1 MNLKY
6 IDSNYKGPT
15 LVQHYL
21 KKLKSEN
28 AKSRFIKR
36 FNKRFFIL
44 DLQNYYMGY
53 KDDMKSSK
61 IVSFS
66 LNDLINIDPNPRII
80 EVCDWKFAFVV
91 QIGQRIIHL
100 YADSVSIHNEWCV
113 ALRACLKPIERMI
126 FPVNQDKPLA
136 SAVRASSPVEA
147 SSENTDKTIK
157 KEENLPSDF
166 KEDRKIEEVLEKL
179 EQKLNLGEKDINY
192 DNLAREQV
200 KSAFVSKQENNIRAN
215 PTPRTQSFADNTGF
229 VNVNSSHDKLSTQ
242 YNSNSIPLPIFER
255 AMSQP
260 EKPAYVEPKFSVIKN
275 NLDQARPHPSYNRKD
290 EDDDDEITVI
300 SGPVKSIKQDD
311 IPSVNVGFG
320 TPLLRGIGS
329 PNNVKKQ
336 VLSNERNAE
345 VREAPK
351 AESNVFNHETGKK
364 KAFQMNHVE
373 FRPGGIQ
380 DVINGFDDL
389 GLEHVHV
396 RPVKEVKQTLKKEPS
411 PMRRNSIN
419 DKLSKNEIE
428 GAREK
433 KKFQVKEN
441 FEFHDD
447 EFFAAEPAKA
457 NYSKPEKKENFEG
470 FENSP
475 KALKSQKPKPSE
487 KFEIIENPEK
497 PARKPIGKI
506 SVKPSFTK
514 SSAQKTYVERPEVVP
529 DDGPSNP
536 ANPSTVSS
544 SIPVKS
550 GRKASNSKPSNFITA
565 TKAQGEDCDW
575 ENWDD

>member
-1 MNLKY
+1 MNPKY
-6 IDSNYKGPT
+6 LDPNYKGPT

-44 DLQNYYMGY
+44 DLQNYYLGY

-66 LNDLINIDPNPRII
+66 LSDLINIDPNPRII

-91 QIGQRIIHL
+91 QIGQRIMHL

-126 FPVNQDKPLA
+126 FPVNQEKPPV
-136 SAVRASSPVEA
+136 SEVRTSSPVEE
-147 SSENTDKTIK
+147 SSENRDKSIK
-157 KEENLPSDF
+157 EGSNRP
-166 KEDRKIEEVLEKL
+166 EDRKIEEVLEKL
-179 EQKLNLGEKDINY
+179 EEKLNLGEKDINY
-192 DNLAREQV
+192 GNFPREQV
-200 KSAFVSKQENNIRAN
+200 KAAFATKEENNVRAN
-215 PTPRTQSFADNTGF
+215 PTPRTQSFNDNTGF
-229 VNVNSSHDKLSTQ
+229 VNVNSSQDKFSNQL
-242 YNSNSIPLPIFER
+242 NSNLVPLPVFER
-255 AMSQP
+255 AQSQP
-260 EKPAYVEPKFSVIKN
+260 EKPVYVEPKFNVIKN
-275 NLDQARPHPSYNRKD
+275 NLDQARPHASYNRKD
-290 EDDDDEITVI
+290 EDDEEITVI

-311 IPSVNVGFG
+311 IPAVNVAFA
-320 TPLLRGIGS
+320 TPLLRGIAS
-329 PNNVKKQ
+329 PKNVKKQ
-336 VLSNERNAE
+336 VLPNEKKVEINE
-345 VREAPK
+345 KPNLET
-351 AESNVFNHETGKK
+351 NIFNQENMKK
-364 KAFQMNHVE
+364 KAFQLNQVE

-396 RPVKEVKQTLKKEPS
+396 RPVKEVKQNLKKEPS
-411 PMRRNSIN
+411 PMRRDSVN
-419 DKLSKNEIE
+419 DKFGKTDFE
-428 GAREK
+428 AVREK

-447 EFFAAEPAKA
+447 EFFAPEPGKATFYKAEKQD
-457 NYSKPEKKENFEG
+457 NFENFENL
-470 FENSP
+470 EKQAKVSNP
-475 KALKSQKPKPSE
+475 PRAKATE

-497 PARKPIGKI
+497 PARKAIGKI
-506 SVKPSFTK
+506 SVKPGFSK
-514 SSAQKTYVERPEVVP
+514 ASAQRNYVERPEVVP
-529 DDGPSNP
+529 DDGPNYA
-536 ANPSTVSS
+536 ANPSTAASS
-544 SIPVKS
+544 NPVKS
-550 GRKASNSKPSNFITA
+550 NRKAASSKPSNFIAT